1 MLRRTFVVRFGECS
15 RTCGGGVKKSV
26 RECNNPAPANGGQFC
41 TGRRERYRSCG
52 ARDCP
57 PGGKGFREEQCAV
70 FNNNNYNIQGL
81 PEDVKW
87 VPKYGGSKFLFVYST
102 LIQMSQAFRAVAL
115 YITVLY
121 GIVLSQPVTLAA
133 VLTIAVC
140 KSLVCFPDVT
150 SL

>member
-1 MLRRTFVVRFGECS
+1 MLRLTFVVRFGECS

-26 RECNNPAPANGGQFC
+26 RECNSPSPANGGQFC

-57 PGGKGFREEQCAV
+57 PGSKGFREEQCAV

-102 LIQMSQAFRAVAL
+102 DTDVQNIQNS
-115 YITVLY
+115 
-121 GIVLSQPVTLAA
+121 
-133 VLTIAVC
+133 
-140 KSLVCFPDVT
+140 
-150 SL
+150 